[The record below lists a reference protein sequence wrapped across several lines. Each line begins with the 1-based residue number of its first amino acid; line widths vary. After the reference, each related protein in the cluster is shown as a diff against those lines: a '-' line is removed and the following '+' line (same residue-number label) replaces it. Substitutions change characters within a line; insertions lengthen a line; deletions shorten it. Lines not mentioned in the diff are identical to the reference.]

1 MQQQKPGLAAQQGGG
16 AQATATERRR
26 MLKSPSA
33 KELGRHRVQPMAAPA
48 KLGSA
53 EDAAVYQSTTKLAR
67 QDTKKAQGAA
77 GGAAEMQGRRVG
89 QGPG

>member
-33 KELGRHRVQPMAAPA
+33 KELGRHRVQPMAPG